1 MTNPH
6 FAWLPPEINSALMF
20 AGPGAGP
27 LLAAAAAWGS
37 LAEELGSAA
46 ASFSSVAQD
55 LTTGS
60 WLGASSAAM
69 MAVATQYMSWLSA
82 AALQAEQAAA
92 QATATASAFEA
103 ALAATV
109 QPAVIA
115 ANRGLVQML
124 ASTNFFG
131 MNWPAIMDTESAY
144 EQMWALD
151 VVAMANYHFDA
162 SAAAAQLA
170 PWQQVL
176 RNLGIDIG
184 KNGQFNLGFGNNG
197 SGNIGNNNIG
207 NNNWGSG
214 NVGSG
219 NLGSGNTGS
228 GNIGSGN
235 TGSNNFGFG
244 NFGSGNIGFANT
256 GSGDFGFGLTGDQ
269 QFGFG
274 GFNSGTGNVGFGNS
288 GSGNV
293 GLFNSGSGNLGI
305 GNSGSL
311 NFGLGNSGNSIAG
324 FGNGGISA
332 TGLWHSGL
340 NDGVL
345 GSALGGDVGL
355 SSAHYATGGLSTAA
369 SGILNSALTGTG
381 SFGPGLAAFNTAPA
395 AAAAVAPVSAPTG
408 VLESGNASAVTPNA
422 TSSAA
427 ANSALRTT
435 NGTGYAGV
443 FSPGNDAGVR
453 NPVGRESILNSGT
466 SGVPNSIPKSGF
478 YSQNEREP
486 IRGIRQQLPS
496 E

>member
-69 MAVATQYMSWLSA
+69 MAVATQYMAWLSA
-82 AALQAEQAAA
+82 AAVQAEQAAA

-103 ALAATV
+103 ALSATV

-151 VVAMANYHFDA
+151 VMAMANYHFDA

-184 KNGQFNLGFGNNG
+184 KNGFNFGFGNSG

-219 NLGSGNTGS
+219 NFGSGNTGS

-274 GFNSGTGNVGFGNS
+274 GLNSGSGNVGFGNS

-293 GLFNSGSGNLGI
+293 GFFNSGSGNLGI

-311 NFGLGNSGNSIAG
+311 NFGLGNSGSSIAG
-324 FGNGGISA
+324 FGNGGIPA
-332 TGLWHSGL
+332 TGLWQGGL
-340 NDGVL
+340 HESVL
-345 GSALGGDVGL
+345 GNAIGGDVTLG
-355 SSAHYATGGLSTAA
+355 SHYATGGLSTAA
-369 SGILNSALTGTG
+369 SGILHSALGSTGG
-381 SFGPGLAAFNTAPA
+381 LSPGLAALNTGLVGT
-395 AAAAVAPVSAPTG
+395 AAVSPASAATG
-408 VLESGNASAVTPNA
+408 VLESGNPNAVTANA

-435 NGTGYAGV
+435 NGAGYTGL
-443 FSPGNDAGVR
+443 FSPGSDAGAR
-453 NPVGRESILNSGT
+453 ATTGRESILNSGT
-466 SGVPNSIPKSGF
+466 AGLSSSNIPKSGF
-478 YSQNEREP
+478 YPQDEREP
-486 IRGIRQQLPS
+486 VRGIRQHLPS